1 MALERKTWVSRFVE
15 SLRDFLEGA
24 IIREPMLVA
33 IKERAMLERTILL
46 AVFGDTLGIPVPG
59 SYYTLRLARRLFMVL
74 EPWKCRMPREK
85 DWTDGTFD

>member
-1 MALERKTWVSRFVE
+1 MAPERKTWVSRFVE

-33 IKERAMLERTILL
+33 IKERAMLERTLL
-46 AVFGDTLGIPVPG
+46 LVVFGDTLGIPVLG
-59 SYYTLRLARRLFMVL
+59 SYYSLRLAPRLFMVL
-74 EPWKCRMPREK
+74 EPWKRRMLREK